1 MGEVYRASDT
11 KLGREVAIKVLPES
25 VARDPDRLARFDRE
39 ARALAALNHPNIA
52 HVYGLEEA
60 DGVKA
65 LVMEL
70 VEGPT
75 LDERIAGQ
83 PIRVEEAL
91 PIARQMADALEA
103 AHEQGIIHR
112 DLKPSNVKVRPDGA
126 VKVLDFGLAKAMEP
140 TSATSPSQ
148 SMSPTI
154 TTPAMTQ
161 AGMILGTA
169 AYMSPEQAR
178 GRPVDKRADIWAFG
192 CVLFEMLSGRSAFGN
207 ASVTETLAA
216 VLERQVDWS
225 LLPPS
230 TPPGV
235 RTVLRRALEK
245 DPKRRLHDIADARIE
260 IDDSQVAPAST
271 PSTST
276 RGRGTTLPWMTV
288 TGVIAILVGG
298 AAWYLG
304 TRAPVTAPAAVTRF
318 FVETAG
324 PVPAD
329 VEGVVALSPD
339 GRRLAYVAIGVVDQ
353 ARPAA
358 QRRLYLRELDQFESS
373 PLAGTEGASD
383 PAFSP
388 DGNWIA
394 FTAAGR
400 VKKISVAGGPV
411 DPLTDARY
419 DRGAF
424 LSWESNDSILIGPS
438 SAATGIRRV
447 PATGGIPTVV
457 TTLHAG
463 EVEHTNP
470 AILPGGKGLVYSAG
484 EGGGSRAVI
493 AESLETGGRRRL
505 GSGTVV
511 RYVSTGH
518 LLYVRSNVLFALPFD
533 PIRLEPLGNPTAVL
547 QGIGGTTERATFAIS
562 DTGTIAYLP
571 APDVDPQ
578 SALVWVDRDGTEH
591 ETFVRGLNLSR
602 PRLAPD
608 GQRVAA
614 VIRSDAGQGQNLGDI
629 WIYGLA
635 RETSEK
641 VTFDGRSTFPAWSAD
656 GSRLAY
662 SADAGDGR
670 YQLRI
675 KTFSGAGSD
684 VTIRSNRGTNYPFSW
699 SPDGRLIATVS
710 VDPVTQNDIWVLP
723 LDDPSQ
729 WRPFVNSQYGEGAPT
744 FSPDGTW
751 IAYASDKSTRTEIYM
766 RPYPGPGEEV
776 TISTGGGNEP
786 IWVRTGELFYRQGDA
801 VMVVKIT
808 TTPTV
813 LVGKPLKVFEGP
825 YVRSGA
831 FWQNYAVSPDGQRLL
846 MIKATGREVPARLH
860 VVLNWFE
867 ELKRL
872 MPAK

>member
-1 MGEVYRASDT
+1 MGEVYRATDT

-25 VARDPDRLARFDRE
+25 VARDSDRLARFDRE

-52 HVYGLEEA
+52 HIYGLEEA

-70 VEGPT
+70 VDGPT
-75 LDERIAGQ
+75 LDERIAGR
-83 PIRVEEAL
+83 PMPVDEAL
-91 PIARQMADALEA
+91 PIARQIADALEA
-103 AHEQGIIHR
+103 AHEQGIVHR
-112 DLKPSNVKVRPDGA
+112 DLKPANVKVRSDGT

-140 TSATSPSQ
+140 ISPMPPSQ
-148 SMSPTI
+148 SISPTI

-192 CVLFEMLSGRSAFGN
+192 CVLFEMLSGRRAFDA

-225 LLPPS
+225 VLPPS

-276 RGRGTTLPWMTV
+276 RGRGTMLPWMTV
-288 TGVIAILVGG
+288 TGAIAILVGG

-304 TRAPVTAPAAVTRF
+304 ARAPVTAPTPVAF
-318 FVETAG
+318 KVETEG
-324 PVPAD
+324 PVPAE
-329 VEGVVALSPD
+329 VEGVVVAFSPD
-339 GRRLAYVAIGVVDQ
+339 GRRLAYVAIGVVGQ

-358 QRRLYLRELDQFESS
+358 QRRLYLRELDQLESS
-373 PLAGTEGASD
+373 PLAGTEGAAD

-400 VKKISVAGGPV
+400 IKKISVADGTV
-411 DPLTDARY
+411 VPLTEARY

-424 LSWESNDSILIGPS
+424 LSWESNDSLLIGS
-438 SAATGIRRV
+438 SSATGIWRV
-447 PATGGIPTVV
+447 PAIGGVPTVV
-457 TTLHAG
+457 TTLHPG
-463 EVEHTNP
+463 EVKHTNP
-470 AILPGGKGLVYSAG
+470 AILPGGKGLVYSAA
-484 EGGGSRAVI
+484 EAVI
-493 AESLETGGRRRL
+493 AESLETRKRHRL

-518 LLYVRSNVLFALPFD
+518 VLYVRGNVLYAMPFD
-533 PIRLEPLGNPTAVL
+533 PVRLEPLGDPAVVL
-547 QGIGGTTERATFAIS
+547 QGIDGRTERTSVAVS
-562 DTGTIAYLP
+562 DTGSIAYLP
-571 APDVDPQ
+571 AADADPQ
-578 SALVWVDRDGTEH
+578 SALVWVDRRDGTEH
-591 ETFVRGLNLSR
+591 ETFVKGLSISR

-614 VIRSDAGQGQNLGDI
+614 VIRSDAGQGQNLDI
-629 WIYGLA
+629 FVYDMA
-635 RETSEK
+635 RETSRKE
-641 VTFDGRSTFPAWSAD
+641 TFDGRSNMPAWSPD

-662 SADAGDGR
+662 SADAGDGQ
-670 YQLRI
+670 QLHI

-684 VTIRSNRGTNYPFSW
+684 VTIKSNRGTNYPFSW
-699 SPDGRLIATVS
+699 SPDRRFLATVS

-723 LDDPSQ
+723 IDDPPQ
-729 WRPFVNSQYGEGAPT
+729 WRPFVNSVYGEGGPT
-744 FSPDGTW
+744 FSPDGQW
-751 IAYASDKSTRTEIYM
+751 IAYASDQSGRTEIYM
-766 RPYPGPGEEV
+766 RPYPGPGEEE

-786 IWVRTGELFYRQGDA
+786 LWVRTGELFYRQGDA

-808 TTPTV
+808 TTPT
-813 LVGKPLKVFEGP
+813 LSVGKPLKVFERP
-825 YVRSGA
+825 YARSDA

-846 MIKATGREVPARLH
+846 MIKATGRDVPARFH
-860 VVLNWFE
+860 VDPGS
-867 ELKRL
+867 KS
-872 MPAK
+872 

>member
-1 MGEVYRASDT
+1 MTPVGAGGMGEVYRATDT

-52 HVYGLEEA
+52 HIYGLEES

-75 LDERIAGQ
+75 LADRIAGQ
-83 PIRVEEAL
+83 PIPVDEAL
-91 PIARQMADALEA
+91 PIVRQIADALEA

-126 VKVLDFGLAKAMEP
+126 VKVLDFGLAKAIEP
-140 TSATSPSQ
+140 TSPTSPGQ

-178 GRPVDKRADIWAFG
+178 GKPVDKRADIWAFG
-192 CVLFEMLSGRSAFGN
+192 CVLFEMLSGRRAFDA

-225 LLPPS
+225 VLPPS

-245 DPKRRLHDIADARIE
+245 DPKRRLRDIADARIE
-260 IDDSQVAPAST
+260 IDDNHVAPVST

-276 RGRGTTLPWMTV
+276 RGRGTTLPWMIVTV
-288 TGVIAILVGG
+288 VIAIVVGG
-298 AAWYLG
+298 TAWNL
-304 TRAPVTAPAAVTRF
+304 RAPATAPAAVTRF
-318 FVETAG
+318 VVDTAG

-339 GRRLAYVAIGVVDQ
+339 ARRLAYVAAPGG
-353 ARPAA
+353 
-358 QRRLYLRELDQFESS
+358 QRRLYLLEMDQFESK
-373 PLAGTEGASD
+373 PLADTEGASD

-400 VKKISVAGGPV
+400 IKKISVADGTV
-411 DPLTDARY
+411 VALTDARY
-419 DRGAF
+419 DRGAS
-424 LSWESNDSILIGPS
+424 LSWESNDSLLIGAS
-438 SAATGIRRV
+438 GHATGIWRV
-447 PATGGIPTVV
+447 PATGGVPTAV
-457 TTLHAG
+457 TTLHSG
-463 EVEHTNP
+463 EVEHRNP
-470 AILPGGKGLVYSAG
+470 AILPDGKGLLYSEAG
-484 EGGGSRAVI
+484 QLI
-493 AESLETGGRRRL
+493 AESLGTGDRHNL
-505 GSGTVV
+505 GSGTHP
-511 RYVSTGH
+511 RYISTGH
-518 LLYVRSNVLFALPFD
+518 VVYARGNVLYAVPFD
-533 PIRLEPLGNPTAVL
+533 PVRLEPLGKPTVVL
-547 QGIGGTTERATFAIS
+547 QGIGETRESAAVALS
-562 DTGTIAYLP
+562 DSGSIAYLP
-571 APDVDPQ
+571 AGAVDPQ

-591 ETFVRGLNLSR
+591 ETFVRGLRISR

-614 VIRSDAGQGQNLGDI
+614 VVESDAGQGQNLGDI
-629 WIYGLA
+629 WIYRLVRG
-635 RETSEK
+635 TSSRI
-641 VTFDGRSTFPAWSAD
+641 TFDGRSTMPAWSPD
-656 GSRLAY
+656 GRLAY
-662 SADAGDGR
+662 GSDDKDGR
-670 YQLRI
+670 SQLHIR
-675 KTFSGAGSD
+675 TFSGAGSD
-684 VTIRSNRGTNYPFSW
+684 VTIPSNRGTNFPFSW
-699 SPDGRLIATVS
+699 SPDGRFLATVS
-710 VDPVTQNDIWVLP
+710 VDSVTRNDIWVLP
-723 LDDPSQ
+723 IDDSPQ
-729 WRPFVNSQYGEGAPT
+729 WRPFVNSQNGEGAPT

-751 IAYASDKSTRTEIYM
+751 IAYASDKSGRTEIYM
-766 RPYPGPGEEV
+766 RPYPGPGEEE
-776 TISTGGGNEP
+776 TISTVGGNEP
-786 IWVRTGELFYRQGDA
+786 IWVRSGELFYRQGDA

-813 LVGKPLKVFEGP
+813 SVGKPLKVLESP
-825 YVRSGA
+825 YARSDA

-860 VVLNWFE
+860 VVLNWAE
-867 ELKRL
+867 ELKRQV
-872 MPAK
+872 PAK